1 MCLASC
7 LDGLLEF
14 EVDVGSGWCGLKD
27 LNAGRGLLMLV
38 DTGGCWLILAVVS
51 CC

>member
-1 MCLASC
+1 MGLTSC

-27 LNAGRGLLMLV
+27 LNAGRRWLMLV
-38 DTGGCWLILAVVS
+38 DVGGCWWMLVDVG
-51 CC
+51 